1 MPKDAK
7 ALVAEYQEIYA
18 AAERDNRDLTASE
31 LAHVVR
37 LVEQADE
44 QHALEQ
50 KINSLGRKM
59 GSMTPFASSDPNAS
73 VAGGPGDIF
82 VASQGWKSIADPQS
96 RGQTWTTGPVEV
108 SSQQLNYQLKAG
120 TVLESGQGGG
130 FTPVPQVIPG
140 TVNKLFE
147 ALSVVDLLPTS
158 QATTSSL
165 RYVNEGTA
173 TSAAAGVAEGGTKPA
188 SDLAYSTIDEPVK
201 KTATVLTV
209 SDELIDDGGGQV
221 QQYLNSRLALFVSI
235 EEERQV
241 LRGAST
247 NELVGLFGRAIN
259 TSNIG
264 ADTPAVG
271 IYKALVNT
279 RGSANLAPSGIV
291 MHPVNYA
298 NIRRGTATTGEY
310 LAGYPIGSSS
320 GNPGIYQDNL
330 WGLPVA
336 LSTTVGLGTALIG
349 AFNSAAHLYR
359 RGGVSVEMTNSHAS
373 YFQSNLLMIRAEQRM
388 ALAAFRPN
396 AFTAVTGLGVAI

>member
-310 LAGYPIGSSS
+310 LAGYRVLVRE
-320 GNPGIYQDNL
+320 PGH
-330 WGLPVA
+330 LPGQP
-336 LSTTVGLGTALIG
+336 VGAARRAVHDGGFGDCADRSVQLGRPPVPQG
-349 AFNSAAHLYR
+349 R
-359 RGGVSVEMTNSHAS
+359 RICRMTNSHAS